1 MRITTQMLAETSRK
15 TGLPILQG
23 SLLDVLNKKKGT
35 SSNSLLDALNSTK
48 DSQQLSSQ
56 QKGYEK
62 LETAAGELALSASK
76 LYAEGE
82 DSLFAKAEESQD
94 TTDIIK
100 EIQTMVESYNKT
112 LTLLKEAGGSLN
124 NFYRQELKNAATE
137 NADLLNSV
145 GITQNKD
152 GSLAIDKKKL
162 ESADLETLKKV
173 FNSDSDF
180 SGLAA
185 YIGIKSAENAAA
197 NASSIMNQYN
207 AKGMS
212 YNDYFESNKY
222 NYFG

>member
-15 TGLPILQG
+15 SGLPILQG

-35 SSNSLLDALNSTK
+35 STNSLMDALNRNKEAQFSDK
-48 DSQQLSSQ
+48 
-56 QKGYEK
+56 QKGYK
-62 LETAAGELALSASK
+62 DLETAASELALSASR

-82 DSLFAKAEESQD
+82 DSLFAKAEESQE
-94 TTDIIK
+94 TGDIIK
-100 EIQTMVESYNKT
+100 EIQAMVESYNKT

-124 NFYRQELKNAATE
+124 SFYRQELKNAATE
-137 NADLLNSV
+137 NAELLSSV

-152 GSLAIDKKKL
+152 GSLVIDKKKL
-162 ESADLETLKKV
+162 ESADLEALKKV

-180 SGLAA
+180 AGLAA

-197 NASSIMNQYN
+197 NASSITSQYN
-207 AKGMS
+207 SKGMS

-222 NYFG
+222 NYLG

>member
-15 TGLPILQG
+15 AGLPILQG

-35 SSNSLLDALNSTK
+35 SSNSLMDALNRTK
-48 DSQQLSSQ
+48 ETQFSSK
-56 QKGYEK
+56 QKGYED
-62 LETAAGELALSASK
+62 LETAASELALSASK

-82 DSLFAKAEESQD
+82 ESLFAKAEESQD
-94 TTDIIK
+94 TADIIK

-112 LTLLKEAGGSLN
+112 LSLLKEAGGSLN
-124 NFYRQELKNAATE
+124 SFYRQELKNAATE
-137 NADLLNSV
+137 NAALLNSV

-152 GSLAIDKKKL
+152 GSLSIDKKKL

>member
-1 MRITTQMLAETSRK
+1 MRITTQMLADTSRK
-15 TGLPILQG
+15 SGLPVLQG

-35 SSNSLLDALNSTK
+35 TSNSLMDALNRTKDTQLSTK
-48 DSQQLSSQ
+48 
-56 QKGYEK
+56 QKGYEE

-100 EIQTMVESYNKT
+100 EIQTMAESYNKT
-112 LTLLKEAGGSLN
+112 LKLLKEAGGSLN

-137 NADLLNSV
+137 NADLLSSI

-152 GSLAIDKKKL
+152 GSLVIDKKKL

-180 SGLAA
+180 AGLAA

-197 NASSIMNQYN
+197 NASSITNQYN
-207 AKGMS
+207 SKGMS

-222 NYFG
+222 NYLG